1 MSEKTHKVVMN
12 FPDYTRL
19 FITEELIHENEL
31 PVQHVKDYLSMFQGL
46 PTLTFTI
53 EEGDINQVRD
63 FMLHAQTINLASR
76 YRIFKE
82 QGT

>member
-19 FITEELIHENEL
+19 FIVDELLRENEL
-31 PVQHVKDYLSMFQGL
+31 PVQNVRDYYSTVNEL

-53 EEGDINQVRD
+53 EQGDINQVRD
-63 FMLHAQTINLASR
+63 FMLHAKTIHLAIR
-76 YRIFKE
+76 YKIFPSQKE
-82 QGT
+82 

>member
-1 MSEKTHKVVMN
+1 MSEKTHKVIMN

-19 FITEELIHENEL
+19 FVVEELVQENEL
-31 PVQHVKDYLSMFQGL
+31 PVQNVKDYFSLFHNL

-63 FMLHAQTINLASR
+63 FMQHAKTINLANR
-76 YRIFKE
+76 YKIFP
-82 QGT
+82 